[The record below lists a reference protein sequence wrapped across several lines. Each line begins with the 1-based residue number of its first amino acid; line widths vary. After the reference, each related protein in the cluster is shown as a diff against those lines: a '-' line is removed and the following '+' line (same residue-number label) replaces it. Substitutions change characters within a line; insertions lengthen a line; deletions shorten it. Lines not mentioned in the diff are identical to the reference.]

1 MPRHSAH
8 LATML
13 PVALLPALGL
23 LAGVRPAA
31 RATDIGEREAAESRC
46 DCELR
51 SWVVA
56 GRGRHL
62 LLDIDCPDGFDDLDG
77 VVEFSTAAHR
87 DDYDW
92 MRDQSGAPRIARMT
106 RGVRIGPF
114 LVPAGDEE
122 PVERVEAR
130 WTITPGTAACLQRDR
145 LFERQYILLG
155 PNSNSAMAAVLD
167 ACALDAPA
175 EVRNG
180 AGLFGEFPGVDMDPG
195 DEIDGER
202 WADFGLLFTPE

>member
-8 LATML
+8 LATLL
-13 PVALLPALGL
+13 PVALLPALAL

-31 RATDIGEREAAESRC
+31 HATDMGGAAADEPRC

-106 RGVRIGPF
+106 RGLRLLPF
-114 LVPAGDEE
+114 LVPAGDEA
-122 PVERVEAR
+122 PAERVEAR
-130 WTITPGTAACLQRDR
+130 WTVTPDTAACLQRDR

-155 PNSNSAMAAVLD
+155 PNSNSAMAAVLA

-175 EVRNG
+175 QVLGG
-180 AGLFGEFPGVDMDPG
+180 AGLLGEFPGVDMDPG
-195 DEIDGER
+195 DEIDGAR
-202 WADFGLLFTPE
+202 WAEFGLLFTPE